1 MKKLIKFL
9 TGRLFITCIFL
20 LIQFLILF
28 LVFYYLSNQI
38 QYYYIGTIV
47 ASAILAITIAN
58 DDSNPSFKIAWII
71 PMLIFPLFGAPL
83 YLIFS
88 RSQVNYRIN
97 RRLENYKEIVTKY
110 LPIQND
116 VLDELWFE
124 DPSIAKQFKYI
135 SQASLSPV
143 YKNTLTQY
151 FAFGQDFYVKAIEE
165 LEKAEKFIF
174 LEYFIIDFGEMW
186 STILNILKRKS
197 AQGVEIRLMYDDL
210 GTIQLLPKDYP
221 KKLASYGIKTTI
233 FNRFHASLDAFL
245 NYRDH
250 RKILVIDGHVGFTG
264 GLNLADEYINKVQRF
279 GVWKDTAVML
289 KGEAVAKLTETFL
302 QLWHFSNNEHLN
314 EYINYVSTKKFPSDG
329 YVQPFSDGPA
339 DGKLTGKLGYM
350 GIINNAKRYVHITT
364 PYLIL
369 DNEMITALTLAAE
382 SGVDVKIITPHIP
395 DKKIVF
401 ALTRANYKP
410 LLRAGVKIYE
420 YLPGFI
426 HAKMIVADDE
436 IAIVGTANFDFRS
449 FYLHFE
455 NGVMMYKS
463 SCVAAVEND
472 FSKTLLESMQMDFVN
487 SRNKNPFY
495 RFGQMLLKIFSPLL

>member
-1 MKKLIKFL
+1 
-9 TGRLFITCIFL
+9 
-20 LIQFLILF
+20 
-28 LVFYYLSNQI
+28 
-38 QYYYIGTIV
+38 
-47 ASAILAITIAN
+47 
-58 DDSNPSFKIAWII
+58 
-71 PMLIFPLFGAPL
+71 
-83 YLIFS
+83 
-88 RSQVNYRIN
+88 
-97 RRLENYKEIVTKY
+97 
-110 LPIQND
+110 
-116 VLDELWFE
+116 
-124 DPSIAKQFKYI
+124 
-135 SQASLSPV
+135 
-143 YKNTLTQY
+143 
-151 FAFGQDFYVKAIEE
+151 
-165 LEKAEKFIF
+165 
-174 LEYFIIDFGEMW
+174 MW

-302 QLWHFSNNEHLN
+302 QLWHFSNNEHFN